1 MTVELVHTHVH
12 SDRSILDSI
21 IKIPE
26 LVARCKELGMKA
38 VAVTDHGLMASA
50 IRLYEECKKQE
61 IKPLI
66 GCEIYISPTDDH
78 TLKEKIEDVPAQQN
92 YHLVLLAINAEGV
105 KQLYKLS
112 SIGFLEGF
120 YYKPRVSL
128 KLIEEIGK
136 DLIVTSACIKGPV
149 AWNLAEGHREVA
161 EKWLGRLK
169 ESFKGRFWLE
179 FMDHGME
186 VQKRVNVLQEELS
199 KKFDVPWI
207 PTNDAHFLRREDHYI
222 HNIMMALQHGQTLET
237 LSMNYSEETYFKS
250 PEEMASLF
258 GEEAC
263 RRTLDVEAMVDIQLE
278 LDVPHFPAYSE
289 E

>member
-1 MTVELVHTHVH
+1 
-12 SDRSILDSI
+12 
-21 IKIPE
+21 
-26 LVARCKELGMKA
+26 MKA
-38 VAVTDHGLMASA
+38 VAVTDHGLMAGA

-66 GCEIYISPTDDH
+66 GCEVYISPTDDH

-92 YHLVLLAINAEGV
+92 HHLVLLAMNAEGV

-149 AWNLAEGHREVA
+149 AWNLAEGHQEVA
-161 EKWLGRLK
+161 ERWLGRLK